1 MWEPRPNFETKGDA
15 CWLHV
20 RVADSITTQSIE
32 PPLFLEFLPPPLM
45 APTKLRASSQGITE
59 GRPSESFLSLFL
71 PFTAFPSLF
80 HVITAELLP
89 NKRLS
94 TAALRAII
102 GIFMVEKANTFNT
115 GKSPHAV
122 HVEDS
127 GKSKRWITL
136 ICVLTSLMAEQMVQL
151 SYIRLYWSPGC
162 LTFMPL
168 LLEVDHRAGDLHS
181 SPAFPGPPVPPPHP
195 ELARLSLISYTP
207 SNLSSGLNSST
218 IHILHV
224 HFSERV

>member
-1 MWEPRPNFETKGDA
+1 MAQTKT
-15 CWLHV
+15 
-20 RVADSITTQSIE
+20 RV
-32 PPLFLEFLPPPLM
+32 
-45 APTKLRASSQGITE
+45 SSQGITE
-59 GRPSESFLSLFL
+59 GKQSESFLSSHKSLFSFPRKASFIS
-71 PFTAFPSLF
+71 PFAPFPSTF
-80 HVITAELLP
+80 HVITLELFH

-181 SPAFPGPPVPPPHP
+181 SPAFPNPPVPPPHP
-195 ELARLSLISYTP
+195 ELTRLSLISYTP
-207 SNLSSGLNSST
+207 SDLSGSLNSSR
-218 IHILHV
+218 ILDM
-224 HFSERV
+224 HFSLDKKSIRAACTSWKIQGLR

>member
-1 MWEPRPNFETKGDA
+1 MAPCESRDQILKLEVMLTDSD
-15 CWLHV
+15 V
-20 RVADSITTQSIE
+20 QVADSVTPQSIE

-45 APTKLRASSQGITE
+45 APTNSMHQVEALQKEDPLKASCHF
-59 GRPSESFLSLFL
+59 FLA
-71 PFTAFPSLF
+71 FTTFPSLF

-181 SPAFPGPPVPPPHP
+181 SPASPGPPVPPPHP
-195 ELARLSLISYTP
+195 EQTSSRPHLIHTK
-207 SNLSSGLNSST
+207 
-218 IHILHV
+218 
-224 HFSERV
+224 

>member
-1 MWEPRPNFETKGDA
+1 
-15 CWLHV
+15 L
-20 RVADSITTQSIE
+20 
-32 PPLFLEFLPPPLM
+32 
-45 APTKLRASSQGITE
+45 
-59 GRPSESFLSLFL
+59 
-71 PFTAFPSLF
+71 
-80 HVITAELLP
+80 ELLP

-151 SYIRLYWSPGC
+151 SYIRLY
-162 LTFMPL
+162 
-168 LLEVDHRAGDLHS
+168 
-181 SPAFPGPPVPPPHP
+181 
-195 ELARLSLISYTP
+195 
-207 SNLSSGLNSST
+207 
-218 IHILHV
+218 
-224 HFSERV
+224 